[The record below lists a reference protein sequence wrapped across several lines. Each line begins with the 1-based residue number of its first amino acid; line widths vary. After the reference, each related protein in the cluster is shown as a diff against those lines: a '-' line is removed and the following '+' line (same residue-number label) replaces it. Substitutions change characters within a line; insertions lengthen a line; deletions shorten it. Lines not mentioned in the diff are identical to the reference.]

1 MSSDQSLIIWIN
13 QGWASPFLD
22 WLLSWVSDK
31 YSFSFPLLL
40 LLLWTAVSRELSAG
54 LRWWL
59 ALILMVALGDA
70 LGAQLK
76 DLFAQARPCFSFFEP
91 LRLIEGGQCGASLK
105 GMPSNHAL
113 NSFAATAF
121 LFVTRPAWKGW
132 RLFMLVSAILVA
144 LSRIYLAKHFP
155 SQVVMGAAIGT
166 LWGLA
171 AACLYDRIRCRG
183 SD

>member
-1 MSSDQSLIIWIN
+1 
-13 QGWASPFLD
+13 
-22 WLLSWVSDK
+22 
-31 YSFSFPLLL
+31 
-40 LLLWTAVSRELSAG
+40 
-54 LRWWL
+54 
-59 ALILMVALGDA
+59 
-70 LGAQLK
+70 
-76 DLFAQARPCFSFFEP
+76 
-91 LRLIEGGQCGASLK
+91 
-105 GMPSNHAL
+105 MPSNHAL

-132 RLFMLVSAILVA
+132 RLFLLVSAILVA

-171 AACLYDRIRCRG
+171 AAWLYDRIRCRG